1 MMMIMKMKL
10 DYQKYEHDLDDRMG
24 TFMVDRRPCTEK
36 DAQMKSAERWS
47 RLRSSKKNREEED
60 EDEDEDEDE
69 EEEDE
74 EPMDR
79 DKLGIILYARLACIS
94 HLCPDAGYSNS
105 GLESE
110 KQLDIELDRHGY
122 GDYYGDESNIQRV
135 KNVSTYEKAR
145 DKERKAARTDWAKSL
160 RLREAMSHIK
170 EHLEQKDDLIAR
182 RYGVLRRRI
191 EWVLCW
197 RVD

>member
-1 MMMIMKMKL
+1 MMKL
-10 DYQKYEHDLDDRMG
+10 DYQKCEHDLDDRMG
-24 TFMVDRRPCTEK
+24 AFIVDHRPCTEK

-47 RLRSSKKNREEED
+47 RLRSLKKNREE
-60 EDEDEDEDE
+60 EDEDE

-79 DKLGIILYARLACIS
+79 DKLGIILYARLACVS
-94 HLCPDAGYSNS
+94 QLCPDAGYSNR

-110 KQLDIELDRHGY
+110 VQLDIELDRYGY
-122 GDYYGDESNIQRV
+122 GDYYGYESNIQRV
-135 KNVSTYEKAR
+135 KNASASEKAR
-145 DKERKAARTDWAKSL
+145 DKVRKAARTDWAKSS

-170 EHLEQKDDLIAR
+170 EHLEQKHDLIAR

-191 EWVLCW
+191 EEVL
-197 RVD
+197 